1 MQHLLCTD
9 MAGNIVVHK
18 AKPKLDNLLKVSVR
32 MSHDSDLD
40 SHDQTVH
47 ALNQST

>member
-1 MQHLLCTD
+1 

-18 AKPKLDNLLKVSVR
+18 AKPKKLDNLLKVSMR

>member
-1 MQHLLCTD
+1 MQHLLCADT
-9 MAGNIVVHK
+9 AGNIVHK
-18 AKPKLDNLLKVSVR
+18 AKPKKLDNLLKVSMR